1 MPAFLNPVEAEF
13 WVGAGLLIF
22 LAIAFWK
29 GKGAIFGALDA
40 KAVKV
45 KADLDEAARLRA
57 EAEALL
63 ATIRAQRAEAEKQSA
78 EMLANA
84 EADARRLQEEAQTKL
99 EERIKLRERLAER
112 KIANAEA
119 QAVAEVK
126 AVAADLAAE
135 AAERVLARRLAEEG
149 GDPSLDRSI
158 AQIAGRLN

>member
-1 MPAFLNPVEAEF
+1 MPAFLDPAEAEF
-13 WVGAGLLIF
+13 WVGVGLIIF
-22 LAIAFWK
+22 LAIAFWM
-29 GKGAIFGALDA
+29 GRGAIFGALDA

-63 ATIRAQRAEAEKQSA
+63 ATIRAQRAESEKQAA

-84 EADARRLQEEAQTKL
+84 QAEAQRLGEEAQVKL

-126 AVAADLAAE
+126 AIAADLAAN
-135 AAERVLARRLAEEG
+135 AAERVLAKRLADDG
-149 GDPSLDRSI
+149 GDPALDRSI